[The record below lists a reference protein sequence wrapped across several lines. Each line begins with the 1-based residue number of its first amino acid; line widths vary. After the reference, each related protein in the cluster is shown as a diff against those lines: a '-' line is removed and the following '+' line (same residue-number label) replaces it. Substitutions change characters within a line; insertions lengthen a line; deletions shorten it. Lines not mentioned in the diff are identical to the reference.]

1 MAKAIRQIN
10 KSSPNPEEVQ
20 KESLANLLQAISA
33 NQDALMM
40 TLDIIKGLHEMG
52 VLEAAKSMLEQ
63 SEDIGAIAMKQANQP
78 GVHNIIK
85 NGMAAIQFA
94 GSIHPEQLQA
104 VLNGLNL
111 GFERML
117 DVVQTGEQKGLF
129 KLASS
134 LREKEVLVSLT
145 TLTEFLHGM
154 GEAFKQE
161 NNKVHE

>member
-20 KESLANLLQAISA
+20 KESLADLLQAIIA

-40 TLDIIKGLHEMG
+40 FLDIVEGLHEMG

-63 SEDIGAIAMKQANQP
+63 REDIGAIAIQQANQP

-85 NGMAAIQFA
+85 NGMTVIQFA

-104 VLNGLNL
+104 LLNGLNL
-111 GFERML
+111 GFDRML
-117 DVVQTGEQKGLF
+117 DVAQTGEQKGLL

-134 LREKEVLVSLT
+134 LRDPEVLLSLT

-154 GEAFKQE
+154 GEAFKRE
-161 NNKVHE
+161 NDKVN

>member
-20 KESLANLLQAISA
+20 KESLADLLQAIIA

-40 TLDIIKGLHEMG
+40 FLDIVEGLHEMG

-63 SEDIGAIAMKQANQP
+63 REDIGAIAIQQANQP

-85 NGMAAIQFA
+85 NGMTVIQFA

-104 VLNGLNL
+104 LLNGLNL
-111 GFERML
+111 GFDRML
-117 DVVQTGEQKGLF
+117 DVAQTGEQKGLL

-134 LREKEVLVSLT
+134 LREPEVLLSLT

-154 GEAFKQE
+154 GEAFKRE
-161 NNKVHE
+161 NDKVN